1 MSKKLTREL
10 IVQKIRSDRLGSIKN
25 LNLWGTNLDDVSL
38 LQEMPSLEIIS
49 LSVNKIRT
57 LKAFAGLP
65 NLRELYLRNNMI
77 TDLNEIKYLMDCD
90 NLKILWLSEN
100 PICDNPN
107 YRNIVISALPQLVK
121 LDDIMITE
129 EERIN
134 AEKGISNALPQNKKN
149 NDYDE
154 PPDDYQNNN
163 NNNKYNYN
171 EENYN
176 QRSNNI
182 NNSGNNNNRR
192 SVQERNPYN
201 NNNQYNNNNNNNNNN
216 NKYNSQYD
224 DDFDQR
230 DFDDYI
236 TGKSKVRKAPTYQER
251 ERYEND
257 MRRNDEDY
265 RSNKRH
271 SSKVMRDDYYSED
284 FNKNK
289 TRDDNRD
296 YGNYSNH
303 NKGNSNV
310 LNCVLMLLKELN
322 KNELNVVKRE
332 IDKFNY

>member
-134 AEKGISNALPQNKKN
+134 AEKGISNALPKKKKN

-182 NNSGNNNNRR
+182 NNSGNN
-192 SVQERNPYN
+192 
-201 NNNQYNNNNNNNNNN
+201 
-216 NKYNSQYD
+216 
-224 DDFDQR
+224 
-230 DFDDYI
+230 
-236 TGKSKVRKAPTYQER
+236 KSKNE
-251 ERYEND
+251 
-257 MRRNDEDY
+257 
-265 RSNKRH
+265 
-271 SSKVMRDDYYSED
+271 
-284 FNKNK
+284 NKNHK
-289 TRDDNRD
+289 DNIT
-296 YGNYSNH
+296 
-303 NKGNSNV
+303 
-310 LNCVLMLLKELN
+310 LN
-322 KNELNVVKRE
+322 KNDLNDEEKN
-332 IDKFNY
+332 KKKCCS